1 MTKHHLLIVEDDEMV
16 QGLLAAFLESEG
28 FRVSLASTGKEMLAL
43 LDREEVSLIL
53 LDLGLPDEDGLALAR
68 QVRARSSLP
77 IIVLTAR
84 KGRDDRLL
92 ALELG
97 VDDYLTK
104 PADPRELLLRVRNVL
119 GRASTEGGGR
129 GPSGGTR
136 WVDCG
141 GRSVYVSG
149 GPPLYAARLG
159 VSLGTGAT
167 RSLPPRTRAP
177 NRVLSRDFLLDA
189 ISRDADSPSQRMI
202 DVLVSRLRKKIEAD
216 PKKPEWIVTVPGCG
230 YKFTLRAPAP

>member
-1 MTKHHLLIVEDDEMV
+1 MKKHHLLSGEDDEMV

-119 GRASTEGGGR
+119 GRASADGGGR
-129 GPSGGTR
+129 GPAGGTR
-136 WVDCG
+136 LVEFGGWTVDVSARALTDPD
-141 GRSVYVSG
+141 GRD
-149 GPPLYAARLG
+149 
-159 VSLGTGAT
+159 VSLT
-167 RSLPPRTRAP
+167 RAEFNLLAALTKAP

-230 YKFTLRAPAP
+230 YKFTLRASAS